1 MKLMHG
7 CRYRSRGKEQMMSDI
22 AISLI
27 GLATILNGINII
39 RILKRLDEDEIVIT
53 NLIKGVD
60 DE

>member
-1 MKLMHG
+1 
-7 CRYRSRGKEQMMSDI
+7 MMSDI